1 MKAILNDKVIAE
13 SNQTINIE
21 GNQYFPAEAVNK
33 EYLSDSQ
40 TNTVCHW
47 KGTASYYSLEVDGKI
62 NQDAAWYYPEVSV
75 LAKGIKGRVAFWNGV
90 EVKES

>member
-62 NQDAAWYYPEVSV
+62 NQDAAWYYPNPSNM
-75 LAKGIKGRVAFWNGV
+75 AKNIKGYIAFWRGV
-90 EVKES
+90 KVIN